1 MITPVGLSEKMNDKF
16 RRQRGLVDQ
25 ERVSNLKI
33 LVSGSSGGVSDLLV
47 LLSQFGIGQES
58 GFIGVLQPNVLPDS
72 VFWKLTFP
80 NANRW
85 EDWVQDSPQFR
96 QTFSSL
102 KETEH
107 LSFDYHLCLNPSHAI
122 QHADLYGY
130 ARGVRAK
137 ISRQP
142 LNPPPSLTEHVLTPS
157 MRVAVAAT
165 MLQQMLR
172 DADCMAHMKIS
183 DAWFTVTCRVEST
196 DFEEVRKHITGID
209 GTLVDVQLTSDG
221 HATLARYRPSN
232 QPNLSPF
239 DFLSRTIQSSQ
250 KQLSVSDD
258 LGLIPWNAPVEV
270 FDSSWSLSGHDIVLL
285 GAGGLGSWS
294 APLLVEQMEEGT
306 IHVVDGDAEIE
317 LHNLNRQVLYNVT
330 HIGSMKALT
339 AAQQLQLLNPNIHV
353 ESYFEFLTPHHLVQE
368 DFDSD
373 EEFDDLGLEPSLLFD
388 ALSKSSIYLACLD
401 NMVART
407 ILNESAINNGRIMVN
422 GATEALH
429 GVVETFGH
437 KGCMVCRYGKENARS
452 SEVISCT
459 EEGIRPIASIVT
471 STAWVG
477 SMMALLTM
485 MNLNPNYKD
494 RNFRGTWFEGQIEQF
509 APTQP
514 PWFDEP
520 CKYHI

>member
-25 ERVSNLKI
+25 ELVSNLKI

-102 KETEH
+102 KESEH

-130 ARGVRAK
+130 ARGARAK

>member
-1 MITPVGLSEKMNDKF
+1 MIALDNGDKMNDKF

-58 GFIGVLQPNVLPDS
+58 GFIGVLRPNVLPDS

-80 NANRW
+80 NAKRW
-85 EDWVQDSPQFR
+85 EDWEQESPQFR

-102 KETEH
+102 KESEH
-107 LSFDYHLCLNPSHAI
+107 LSFDYHLCLNPANTAAC
-122 QHADLYGY
+122 ADLYGY
-130 ARGVRAK
+130 AKGVRAK

-142 LNPPPSLTEHVLTPS
+142 LNPPPSLIEHVLTPS

-196 DFEEVRKHITGID
+196 DFDEVRKHITGID

-221 HATLARYRPSN
+221 HATLARYRPCV

-239 DFLSRTIQSSQ
+239 DFLSRTMQTSE
-250 KQLSVSDD
+250 KKPSVSED
-258 LGLIPWNAPVEV
+258 LGLIPWDAPVEV

-317 LHNLNRQVLYNVT
+317 IHNLNRQVLYNET
-330 HIGSMKALT
+330 HLGSMKALT
-339 AAQQLQLLNPNIHV
+339 AAQQLQSLNPNIHV

-429 GVVETFGH
+429 GVVETFGQR
-437 KGCMVCRYGKENARS
+437 GCMVCRYGKENARS

-485 MNLNPNYKD
+485 MNLNPDYKD

>member
-102 KETEH
+102 KESEH

>member
-1 MITPVGLSEKMNDKF
+1 MNDKY

-25 ERVSNLKI
+25 DRVSNLKI
-33 LVSGSSGGVSDLLV
+33 LVSGSPGGVSDLVV
-47 LLSQFGIGQES
+47 LLSQFGIGQNS
-58 GFIGVLQPNVLPDS
+58 GCVAVLQPNSQPNS

-80 NANRW
+80 NAKRW
-85 EDWVQDSPQFR
+85 EDWEQESPQFR

-102 KETEH
+102 KESEH
-107 LSFDYHLCLNPSHAI
+107 LSFDYHLCLNPANTVAG
-122 QHADLYGY
+122 ADIYGY
-130 ARGVRAK
+130 AKGVRAK

-142 LNPPPSLTEHVLTPS
+142 LSPPPILTEHVLTPS
-157 MRVAVAAT
+157 MRVAAAAT

-172 DADCMAHMKIS
+172 DVDCMAHMKIS

-221 HATLARYRPSN
+221 NATLARYRPST

-239 DFLSRTIQSSQ
+239 DVLSRTMQTSE
-250 KQLSVSDD
+250 KKLSVSDD
-258 LGLIPWNAPVEV
+258 IGLIPWDAPKGI
-270 FDSSWSLSGHDIVLL
+270 FDSSWSISGHDVVLL

-294 APLLVEQMEEGT
+294 APLLAEQMEEGT

-317 LHNLNRQVLYNVT
+317 LHNLNRQVLYNET

-339 AAQQLQLLNPNIHV
+339 AAQQLQSLNPNIHV
-353 ESYFEFLTPHHLVQE
+353 ESYFEFLTPHHLVQD

-429 GVVETFGH
+429 GVVETFGQ

-477 SMMALLTM
+477 SMMALMAL
-485 MNLNPNYKD
+485 MNLSSGYENQNY
-494 RNFRGTWFEGQIEQF
+494 RSTWYEGNMEQF
-509 APTQP
+509 NPTQP

>member
-1 MITPVGLSEKMNDKF
+1 M
-16 RRQRGLVDQ
+16 
-25 ERVSNLKI
+25 
-33 LVSGSSGGVSDLLV
+33 
-47 LLSQFGIGQES
+47 
-58 GFIGVLQPNVLPDS
+58 
-72 VFWKLTFP
+72 
-80 NANRW
+80 
-85 EDWVQDSPQFR
+85 
-96 QTFSSL
+96 
-102 KETEH
+102 
-107 LSFDYHLCLNPSHAI
+107 
-122 QHADLYGY
+122 
-130 ARGVRAK
+130 
-137 ISRQP
+137 
-142 LNPPPSLTEHVLTPS
+142 
-157 MRVAVAAT
+157 
-165 MLQQMLR
+165 
-172 DADCMAHMKIS
+172 
-183 DAWFTVTCRVEST
+183 
-196 DFEEVRKHITGID
+196 
-209 GTLVDVQLTSDG
+209 
-221 HATLARYRPSN
+221 
-232 QPNLSPF
+232 
-239 DFLSRTIQSSQ
+239 QSSQ

-258 LGLIPWNAPVEV
+258 LGFIPWDAPVEV

-317 LHNLNRQVLYNVT
+317 LHNLNRQVLYNET
-330 HIGSMKALT
+330 HIGSMKAST
-339 AAQQLQLLNPNIHV
+339 AAQQLQSLNSNIHV

-429 GVVETFGH
+429 GVVETFGQS
-437 KGCMVCRYGKENARS
+437 GCMVCRYGKENARS

-459 EEGIRPIASIVT
+459 EEGIRQIASIVT

-485 MNLNPNYKD
+485 MNLNPDYKD

>member
-1 MITPVGLSEKMNDKF
+1 MKMNDKY

-58 GFIGVLQPNVLPDS
+58 GYIGVIQPNSQPDS

-80 NANRW
+80 KLERW
-85 EDWVQDSPQFR
+85 EDWEQKSPQYR
-96 QTFSSL
+96 QTFASL
-102 KETEH
+102 KETEDI
-107 LSFDYHLCLNPSHAI
+107 SFDYHLCLNPPHTV
-122 QHADLYGY
+122 QNADLYGY
-130 ARGVRAK
+130 AIGVRAK

-142 LNPPPSLTEHVLTPS
+142 LLPSLTLTKHVLTPS

-172 DADCMAHMKIS
+172 DVNCMAQMKIS

-196 DFEEVRKHITGID
+196 DFEEVREHIVGID

-221 HATLARYRPSN
+221 NATLARYRPSA

-239 DFLSRTIQSSQ
+239 DFLSRTMQTSE
-250 KQLSVSDD
+250 KKLSVSDD
-258 LGLIPWNAPVEV
+258 IGLIPWDAPNGI
-270 FDSSWSLSGHDIVLL
+270 FDSSWFISGHDIVLL

-317 LHNLNRQVLYNVT
+317 LHNLNRQVLYNET

-339 AAQQLQLLNPNIHV
+339 AAQQLQSLNPNIHV

-368 DFDSD
+368 NLDSD
-373 EEFDDLGLEPSLLFD
+373 EEFDDLGLEPSLLHD
-388 ALSKSSIYLACLD
+388 ALKKSSIYLACLD

-429 GVVETFGH
+429 GVVETFGQR
-437 KGCMVCRYGKENARS
+437 GCMVCRYGKESARS
-452 SEVISCT
+452 TEVISCT

-477 SMMALLTM
+477 SMMALVTL
-485 MNLNPNYKD
+485 MNLNRDYNDQNY
-494 RNFRGTWFEGQIEQF
+494 RATWYEGNFEQF
-509 APTQP
+509 TPTQP

>member
-1 MITPVGLSEKMNDKF
+1 MNDKY

-25 ERVSNLKI
+25 DRVSNLKI
-33 LVSGSSGGVSDLLV
+33 LVSGSPGGVSDLVV
-47 LLSQFGIGQES
+47 LLSQFGIGQNS
-58 GFIGVLQPNVLPDS
+58 GCVAVLQPNSQPNS
-72 VFWKLTFP
+72 VFWKLIFP
-80 NANRW
+80 NAKRW
-85 EDWVQDSPQFR
+85 EDWEQESPQFR

-102 KETEH
+102 KESEH
-107 LSFDYHLCLNPSHAI
+107 LSFDYHLCLNPANTVAG
-122 QHADLYGY
+122 ADLYGY
-130 ARGVRAK
+130 AKGVRAK

-142 LNPPPSLTEHVLTPS
+142 LSPPPILTEHVLTPS
-157 MRVAVAAT
+157 MRVAAAAT

-172 DADCMAHMKIS
+172 DVDCMAHMKVS

-221 HATLARYRPSN
+221 NATLARYRPST

-239 DFLSRTIQSSQ
+239 DFLSRTMQTSE
-250 KQLSVSDD
+250 KKLSVSDD
-258 LGLIPWNAPVEV
+258 IGLIPWDAPKGIS
-270 FDSSWSLSGHDIVLL
+270 DSSWSISGHDVVLL

-294 APLLVEQMEEGT
+294 APLLAEQMEEGT

-317 LHNLNRQVLYNVT
+317 LHNLNRQVLYNET

-339 AAQQLQLLNPNIHV
+339 AAQQLQSLNPNIHV

-429 GVVETFGH
+429 GVVETFGQ

-477 SMMALLTM
+477 SMMALMAL
-485 MNLNPNYKD
+485 MNLSSGYENQNY
-494 RNFRGTWFEGQIEQF
+494 RSTWYEGNMEQF
-509 APTQP
+509 NPTQP

>member
-1 MITPVGLSEKMNDKF
+1 MTVMKMNDKY
-16 RRQRGLVDQ
+16 RRQRGLVNQD
-25 ERVSNLKI
+25 RVSNLKI
-33 LVSGSSGGVSDLLV
+33 LISGSPGGVSDIVV
-47 LLSQFGIGQES
+47 LLSQLGIGQDS
-58 GFIGVLQPNVLPDS
+58 GYVGVLQPNSQPDS

-80 NANRW
+80 DSVRW
-85 EDWVQDSPQFR
+85 ENWEQQYPLHR
-96 QTFSSL
+96 QIFSSY
-102 KETEH
+102 KDTEQFQ
-107 LSFDYHLCLNPSHAI
+107 FDYHLCLNPS
-122 QHADLYGY
+122 QTVQPADLYGY
-130 ARGVRAK
+130 AKGVRAK
-137 ISRQP
+137 IARQP
-142 LNPPPSLTEHVLTPS
+142 LPQSSKLARHVLTPS

-172 DADCMAHMKIS
+172 DVDCMAHLKVS

-221 HATLARYRPSN
+221 NATLARYRPST
-232 QPNLSPF
+232 QPNLSAF
-239 DFLSRTIQSSQ
+239 DFLSRTMQTSE
-250 KQLSVSDD
+250 KKLSVSDD
-258 LGLIPWNAPVEV
+258 IGLIPWDAPKGI
-270 FDSSWSLSGHDIVLL
+270 FDSSWSISGHDVVLL

-294 APLLVEQMEEGT
+294 APLLAEQMESGT

-317 LHNLNRQVLYNVT
+317 LHNLNRQVLYNEA
-330 HIGSMKALT
+330 HLGGMKALT
-339 AAQQLQLLNPNIHV
+339 AAKQLQELNPRIHV

-368 DFDSD
+368 NFDSD

-388 ALSKSSIYLACLD
+388 ALKKSSIYLACLD
-401 NMVART
+401 NMIART
-407 ILNESAINNGRIMVN
+407 ILNESAINNGSILVN

-429 GVVETFGH
+429 GVVETFTER
-437 KGCMVCRYGKENARS
+437 GCMVCRYGRENARS

-477 SMMALLTM
+477 SMMALMSL
-485 MNLNPNYKD
+485 MNLSPGCENQNY
-494 RNFRGTWFEGQIEQF
+494 RSTWYEGNIKQF
-509 APTQP
+509 TPTQP

>member
-1 MITPVGLSEKMNDKF
+1 MNDKY

-25 ERVSNLKI
+25 DRVSNLKI
-33 LVSGSSGGVSDLLV
+33 LVSGSPGGVSDLVV
-47 LLSQFGIGQES
+47 LLSQFGIGQNS
-58 GFIGVLQPNVLPDS
+58 GCVAVLQPNSQPNS

-80 NANRW
+80 NAKRW
-85 EDWVQDSPQFR
+85 EDWEQESPQFR

-102 KETEH
+102 KESEH
-107 LSFDYHLCLNPSHAI
+107 LSFDYHLCLNPANTVAG
-122 QHADLYGY
+122 ADIYGY
-130 ARGVRAK
+130 AKGVRAK

-142 LNPPPSLTEHVLTPS
+142 LSPPPILTEHVLTPS
-157 MRVAVAAT
+157 MRVAAAAT

-172 DADCMAHMKIS
+172 DVDCMAHMKIS

-221 HATLARYRPSN
+221 NATLARYRPST

-239 DFLSRTIQSSQ
+239 DFLSRTMQTSE
-250 KQLSVSDD
+250 KKLSVSDD
-258 LGLIPWNAPVEV
+258 IGLIPWDAPKGI
-270 FDSSWSLSGHDIVLL
+270 FDSSWSISGHDVVLL

-294 APLLVEQMEEGT
+294 APLLAEQMEEGT

-317 LHNLNRQVLYNVT
+317 LHNLNRQVLYNET

-339 AAQQLQLLNPNIHV
+339 AAQQLQSLNPNIHV

-429 GVVETFGH
+429 GVVETFGQ

-477 SMMALLTM
+477 SMMALMAL
-485 MNLNPNYKD
+485 MNLSSGYENQNY
-494 RNFRGTWFEGQIEQF
+494 RSTWYEGNMEQF
-509 APTQP
+509 NPTQP

>member
-1 MITPVGLSEKMNDKF
+1 MNDKY

-25 ERVSNLKI
+25 DRVSNLKI
-33 LVSGSSGGVSDLLV
+33 LVSGSPGGVSDLVV
-47 LLSQFGIGQES
+47 LLSQFGIGQNS
-58 GFIGVLQPNVLPDS
+58 GCVAVLQPNSQPNS

-80 NANRW
+80 NAKRW
-85 EDWVQDSPQFR
+85 EDWEQESPQFR

-102 KETEH
+102 KESEH
-107 LSFDYHLCLNPSHAI
+107 LSFDYHLCLNPANTVAG
-122 QHADLYGY
+122 ADIYGY
-130 ARGVRAK
+130 AKGVRAK

-142 LNPPPSLTEHVLTPS
+142 LSPPPILTEHVLTPS
-157 MRVAVAAT
+157 MRVAAAAT

-172 DADCMAHMKIS
+172 DVDCMAHMKIS

-221 HATLARYRPSN
+221 NATLARYRPST

-239 DFLSRTIQSSQ
+239 DFLSRTMQTSE
-250 KQLSVSDD
+250 KKLSVSDD
-258 LGLIPWNAPVEV
+258 IGLIPWDAPKGI
-270 FDSSWSLSGHDIVLL
+270 FDSSWSISGHDVVLL

-294 APLLVEQMEEGT
+294 APLLAEQMEEGT

-317 LHNLNRQVLYNVT
+317 LHNLNRQVLYNET

-339 AAQQLQLLNPNIHV
+339 AAQQLQSLNPNIHV

-407 ILNESAINNGRIMVN
+407 ILNESAINNGRVMVN

-429 GVVETFGH
+429 GVVETFGQ

-477 SMMALLTM
+477 SMMALMAL
-485 MNLNPNYKD
+485 MNLSSGYENQNY
-494 RNFRGTWFEGQIEQF
+494 RSTWYEGNMEQF
-509 APTQP
+509 NPTQP

>member
-1 MITPVGLSEKMNDKF
+1 MNDKY

-25 ERVSNLKI
+25 DRVSNLKI
-33 LVSGSSGGVSDLLV
+33 LVSGSPGGVSDLVV
-47 LLSQFGIGQES
+47 LLSQFGIGQNS
-58 GFIGVLQPNVLPDS
+58 GCVAVLQPNSQPNS

-80 NANRW
+80 NAKRW
-85 EDWVQDSPQFR
+85 EDWEQESPQFR

-102 KETEH
+102 KESEH
-107 LSFDYHLCLNPSHAI
+107 LSFDYHLCLNPANTVAG
-122 QHADLYGY
+122 ADLYGY
-130 ARGVRAK
+130 AKGVRAK

-142 LNPPPSLTEHVLTPS
+142 LSPPPILTEHVLTPS
-157 MRVAVAAT
+157 MRVAAAAT

-172 DADCMAHMKIS
+172 DVDCMAHMNVS

-221 HATLARYRPSN
+221 NATLARYRPST

-239 DFLSRTIQSSQ
+239 DFLSRTMQTSE
-250 KQLSVSDD
+250 KKLSVSDD
-258 LGLIPWNAPVEV
+258 IGLIPWDAPKGI
-270 FDSSWSLSGHDIVLL
+270 FDSSWSISGHDVVLL

-294 APLLVEQMEEGT
+294 APLLAEQMEEGT

-317 LHNLNRQVLYNVT
+317 LHNLNRQVLYNET

-339 AAQQLQLLNPNIHV
+339 AAQQLQSLNPNIHV

-429 GVVETFGH
+429 GVVETFGQ

-477 SMMALLTM
+477 SMMALMAL
-485 MNLNPNYKD
+485 MNLSSGYENQNY
-494 RNFRGTWFEGQIEQF
+494 RSTWYEGNMEQF
-509 APTQP
+509 NPTQP

>member
-258 LGLIPWNAPVEV
+258 LGLIPWDAPVEV

-368 DFDSD
+368 DFYSD